1 MSFDPGVARRTHR
14 TLEPYHGMIY
24 FVRDAAER
32 YAALGVTGRSGYFA
46 SRAAPMGAVSPE
58 VVIATFFN
66 FHPALVR
73 AAIPSAWDH
82 ADPAAL
88 VEARLA
94 GADAALR
101 RLVPAAIGSPE
112 VKEAAGLA
120 RQAAEVACEHP
131 EGRPLFAGHVSLP
144 WPDEDHLI
152 LWHAQ
157 TLLREHRGDGHIAAM
172 TVEGVT
178 GCEALVIHGAT
189 GEVPPA
195 VLKASR
201 AWPDDAW
208 AATEDALRSRGWLAP
223 DGTLTEAGHTHRA
236 WVESRTDELAA
247 PAWAA
252 IGEDACARLREL
264 VRPWSRAL
272 VESGEFGFGND
283 N

>member
-46 SRAAPMGAVSPE
+46 SRAAPMGAVSAE

-82 ADPAAL
+82 AGPAAL
-88 VEARLA
+88 LEARLA

-101 RLVPAAIGSPE
+101 RLVPAAIGTPE

-120 RQAAEVACEHP
+120 RQAAEVASEHP
-131 EGRPLFAGHVSLP
+131 EGRPLFAGHASLP
-144 WPDEDHLI
+144 WPDEDHLV

-178 GCEALVIHGAT
+178 GGEALVIHGAT

-195 VLKASR
+195 VLKSSR
-201 AWPDDAW
+201 AWPDDEW
-208 AATEDALRSRGWLAP
+208 AATEARLRARGWLAA
-223 DGTLTEAGHTHRA
+223 DGTLTDAGRTHRE
-236 WVESRTDELAA
+236 WVETRTDELAA
-247 PAWAA
+247 PPWAT
-252 IGEDACARLREL
+252 IGEDGCARLREL

-272 VESGEFGFGND
+272 VESGEFGFGN
-283 N
+283 